1 MIARARHAPKQEV
14 EPVASANLPVYELR
28 RKGQGGGE
36 YALEIWQLP
45 SPSTPRLE
53 APEHVASLKGAPLR
67 LLESRLARRLSRA
80 GINAVGLTSE
90 RDRRWNL
97 DEQQALTL
105 GLLFRALAPMRNLD
119 RIRIVA
125 DGIDAMSPEEAGYW
139 LGMAMHRKN
148 PRRILAALRMLLD
161 TL

>member
-1 MIARARHAPKQEV
+1 MIARAASNRSRVPES
-14 EPVASANLPVYELR
+14 VATANLPVYELR
-28 RKGQGGGE
+28 RKGRPGGE

-53 APEHVASLKGAPLR
+53 APEHVASLKGVPLR

-80 GINAVGLTSE
+80 GIPIGGAPSE
-90 RDRRWNL
+90 PDRRWGL
-97 DEQQALTL
+97 DEQQALML
-105 GLLFRALAPMRNLD
+105 GLLFRTLAPMRHLD
-119 RIRIVA
+119 RIRQVA
-125 DGIDAMSPEEAGYW
+125 EAIDAMSPEEAGYW

-161 TL
+161 TP